1 MMNRRSFIAMMAV
14 SPFVIKTK
22 IPKIITQKNNNLTY
36 NNTLHV
42 LYIFEFATQTPFN
55 IDEVRRASKI
65 TGLI

>member
-1 MMNRRSFIAMMAV
+1 VISTHFTRSSFLLNQT
-14 SPFVIKTK
+14 IKTK